1 LSAVT
6 TPADLIVVGLPPA
19 AAYGWIAPE
28 GIRAARP
35 LTLLPQFES
44 LRTPRKGWHFHYERW
59 SDAALDEMRRAGARY
74 FASQYAY
81 GMQNHPSIRQY
92 LNTHGAL
99 IEGTPDWAIY
109 ALRPLA
115 SAGR

>member
-1 LSAVT
+1 MSVRFVSRKKKNVMRGF
-6 TPADLIVVGLPPA
+6 TPLASSWFLNARYHQPGPVA
-19 AAYGWIAPE
+19 GWY
-28 GIRAARP
+28 
-35 LTLLPQFES
+35 
-44 LRTPRKGWHFHYERW
+44 RKATN
-59 SDAALDEMRRAGARY
+59 SVPVDEMRRAGARY

-92 LNTHGAL
+92 LDTHGAL

-109 ALRPLA
+109 ALRPPA